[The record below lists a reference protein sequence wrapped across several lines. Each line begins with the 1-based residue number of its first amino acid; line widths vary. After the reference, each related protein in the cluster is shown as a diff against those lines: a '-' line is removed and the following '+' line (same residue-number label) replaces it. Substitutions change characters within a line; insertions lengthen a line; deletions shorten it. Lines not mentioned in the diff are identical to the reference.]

1 MDNNKEQ
8 ALVLAEETAK
18 MVVDAVYDR
27 LLEMILDEVKK
38 AIPGQV
44 DDMII
49 DTMKPIV
56 APKMKALLLEQ
67 IAKID
72 GK

>member
-1 MDNNKEQ
+1 MEVKDQ

-18 MVVDAVYDR
+18 LVVDATYDR

-38 AIPGQV
+38 AVPGQI

-49 DTMKPIV
+49 DTLKPIV
-56 APKMKALLLEQ
+56 APKMKELLLAQ